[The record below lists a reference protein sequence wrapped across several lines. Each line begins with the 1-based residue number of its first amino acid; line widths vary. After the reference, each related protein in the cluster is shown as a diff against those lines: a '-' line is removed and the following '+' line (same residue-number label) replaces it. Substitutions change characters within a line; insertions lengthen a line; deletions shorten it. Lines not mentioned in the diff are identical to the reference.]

1 MSSRA
6 IRPITAL
13 LGVLLLAAL
22 PAHVDQISFGSVA
35 QTFGSLQSGGQTQE
49 LRLTTVSQSGSA
61 PASGNTTAQQG
72 DAKSTT
78 PSTLI
83 SAGAQQTGQQ
93 GNVETV
99 EEGDVTGTVC
109 DCGEIKI
116 PAGFKFPWFAL
127 AGVPPL
133 ICATGAC
140 TNHTPP
146 CTVGCNEVP
155 EPATLLLLGSGLA
168 ALGARARRRKSSK
181 QDNEDSTDTE
191 V

>member
-1 MSSRA
+1 
-6 IRPITAL
+6 
-13 LGVLLLAAL
+13 
-22 PAHVDQISFGSVA
+22 QISFGSVA

>member
-6 IRPITAL
+6 TRPITAL
-13 LGVLLLAAL
+13 LGVLLLTAL
-22 PAHVDQISFGSVA
+22 PAHADQISFGSVA

-116 PAGFKFPWFAL
+116 PSGFKFPWFAL

-140 TNHTPP
+140 THNTPP
-146 CTVGCNEVP
+146 CTDCNEVP